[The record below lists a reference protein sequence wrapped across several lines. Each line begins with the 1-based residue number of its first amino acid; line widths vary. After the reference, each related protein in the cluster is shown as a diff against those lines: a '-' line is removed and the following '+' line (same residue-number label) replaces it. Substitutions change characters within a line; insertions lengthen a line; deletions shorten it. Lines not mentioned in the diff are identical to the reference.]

1 MVKSN
6 PYVILSAAISI
17 DGKISTRVG
26 DSKLSSKEDSI
37 RLHKLRSKVD
47 AILIGKNT
55 LLQDDPLLTVRYTK
69 GKNPIRIILDSKGT
83 ISANSRIIKTS
94 NKIPTIIAVS
104 KKISKINLL
113 KLKKLPIEIIT
124 AGENSV
130 NLKLLMKKLSSKN
143 IKTIL
148 VEGGGTVN
156 WEFIKNDLFNELII
170 TLCPFLIGGND
181 SISFVGGKGFAKI
194 SNSPNLKLKS
204 TKRLKNYLVLN
215 YIKV

>member
-1 MVKSN
+1 MEKYN

-17 DGKISTRVG
+17 DGKISTRTK

-55 LLQDDPLLTVRYTK
+55 LLHDDPLLTVRHTK

-83 ISANSRIIKTS
+83 ISMNSKIIKTV
-94 NKIPTIIAVS
+94 NTIPTIIAVS
-104 KKISKINLL
+104 KQISKVNLL
-113 KLKKLPIEIIT
+113 KLRKLPIEIIIV
-124 AGENSV
+124 GENSV

-143 IKTIL
+143 IKTVL

-156 WEFIKNDLFNELII
+156 WEFIKNDLFNELIV
-170 TLCPFLIGGND
+170 TLSPYLIGGND
-181 SISFVGGKGFAKI
+181 ATSFVEGKGFPKI
-194 SNSPNLKLKS
+194 TNSPNLKLKS
-204 TKRLKNYLVLN
+204 IKRLKNYLVLN

>member
-1 MVKSN
+1 MEKFN

-17 DGKISTRVG
+17 DGKISTKIG
-26 DSKLSSKEDSI
+26 DSKLSSKSDSV

-69 GKNPIRIILDSKGT
+69 GKNPIRIILDSTGSIPT
-83 ISANSRIIKTS
+83 NSRIIKTS
-94 NKIPTIIAVS
+94 DDVQTIIAVS
-104 KKISKINLL
+104 KKINKKNLL
-113 KLKKLPIEIIT
+113 RLQKLPVEVIM
-124 AGENSV
+124 AGENSI
-130 NLKLLMKKLSSKN
+130 NLKLLLKKLSSKK

-170 TLCPFLIGGND
+170 TLSPFLIGGTD
-181 SISFVGGKGFAKI
+181 SVSFVEGKGFAKI

-204 TKRLKNYLVLN
+204 IKRLKNYLVLN
-215 YIKV
+215 YVKV